1 MASFSCDAMGLL
13 GDGCG
18 GAGFGAV
25 SEGDGPAHLSGS
37 HDDMPG
43 YCPGGVFGLAF
54 PGTCTSASWAALPP
68 VLLEAG
74 ACCSTDWA
82 AIAPILLLALLMLL
96 SLKWACCGDSSS
108 RGILVMEC
116 LGIGGCIVKRPEL
129 CCA

>member
-1 MASFSCDAMGLL
+1 MAPFSCVAIELL
-13 GDGCG
+13 GDGSG
-18 GAGFGAV
+18 GAGFGTV
-25 SEGDGPAHLSGS
+25 SGTHLCGS
-37 HDDMPG
+37 HDDMPE

-54 PGTCTSASWAALPP
+54 PGTCTGAGWAALPP

-74 ACCSTDWA
+74 VCCSTDWA

-108 RGILVMEC
+108 RGILVMAC